1 MIKEGKI
8 KLLLETYELLGLKNV
23 ETEEEEVQTTK
34 RTHYV
39 PFIAYTRGSYF
50 GDTDVFQTGLRSE
63 RDATAKADL
72 ECDFFVISRADIAQL
87 KKTFPKEFKEM
98 QKLAF

>member
-1 MIKEGKI
+1 
-8 KLLLETYELLGLKNV
+8 
-23 ETEEEEVQTTK
+23 
-34 RTHYV
+34 
-39 PFIAYTRGSYF
+39 
-50 GDTDVFQTGLRSE
+50 LRSE